1 MFKRKIIKE
10 NKLKSYLLKILKIH
24 GLNKE
29 TLNLVNPNYSKQS
42 ENYFKL
48 NDKTIILSNGVL
60 DLKRKINELNI
71 LYRFAPNNS
80 LWNSSKRW
88 KRIIPNIDKK
98 TLIKVC
104 LFSLKKSLVNFIN
117 KNDIKIKL
125 NLITESE
132 NYDEKFNIQLIE
144 MIKCDKIE
152 VKLNFSKKKG
162 NHGTYLECCDLAEDA
177 KDLIFFVED
186 DYLFEENAINELI
199 YAYTRIATLIEN
211 DVFLCPCDYP
221 FFYDSLY
228 NTNIL
233 FGKNLRWRKVNET
246 LLTFLF
252 SINLLKK
259 FRKNIR
265 LVGEEYNDP
274 FEKPLHEVYQKNYCF
289 APIGSL
295 SYHISRTVPAINEN
309 WFELWQNT
317 FREVNGGP

>member
-10 NKLKSYLLKILKIH
+10 NKLKSYLLKMLKSH

-98 TLIKVC
+98 TLIRVC

-144 MIKCDKIE
+144 MINCDKIE

-186 DYLFEENAINELI
+186 DYLFEENAISELI

-211 DVFLCPCDYP
+211 DVFLCPFDYP
-221 FFYDSLY
+221 FYDSLY

-233 FGKNLRWRKVNET
+233 FGKNLRWRKIRNFIN
-246 LLTFLF
+246 FLF

-274 FEKPLHEVYQKNYCF
+274 SKNHFIDLIKLLFCANWIF
-289 APIGSL
+289 IV
-295 SYHISRTVPAINEN
+295 SYFKNCSCN
-309 WFELWQNT
+309 
-317 FREVNGGP
+317 